1 MREKERKFPLEAE
14 ISDEDIFEA
23 MKDISGYL
31 DITPGD
37 FKEVYQMAY
46 RHAMSRIVSSVK
58 AKDVMTTKV
67 FSVKPDTPV
76 EETAELLAQNSI
88 SGVPV
93 IEENGKVAGIISEK
107 DFLSGLG
114 LENAKT
120 IMGVISNCLKNK
132 GCLAI
137 SISTK
142 KAGDIMTSPA
152 ITVLENTAV
161 SDIAVIF
168 TKNNI
173 NRVPVTDSEGN
184 LIGIVSRAD
193 ILRYLPGRD
202 KH

>member
-1 MREKERKFPLEAE
+1 MKAD
-14 ISDEDIFEA
+14 ISDEDIVEA
-23 MKDISGYL
+23 MKDIPGYL

-46 RHAMSRIVSSVK
+46 RHALSRIAGSVK
-58 AKDVMTTKV
+58 AKDVMTRKV
-67 FSVKPDTPV
+67 FSVKRDTSV
-76 EETAELLAQNSI
+76 EEIAELLAQNSI

-107 DFLSGLG
+107 DFLSILG
-114 LENAKT
+114 IENAKT

-137 SISTK
+137 SIRAQ

-152 ITVLENTAV
+152 ITVLEDTAV
-161 SDIAVIF
+161 SEIAGIF
-168 TKNNI
+168 SKKNI
-173 NRVPVTDSEGN
+173 NRVPVTDPEGN

-193 ILRYLPGRD
+193 ILRYVPVRE
-202 KH
+202 KQ

>member
-1 MREKERKFPLEAE
+1 MRENERKFPLEAE

-76 EETAELLAQNSI
+76 EEIAELLAQNNI

-120 IMGVISNCLKNK
+120 IMGVISNCFKNK

-152 ITVLENTAV
+152 ITVSENTAV
-161 SDIAVIF
+161 SDIAGIF
-168 TKNNI
+168 TENNI

-193 ILRYLPGRD
+193 ILRYLPGKD
-202 KH
+202 MH

>member
-1 MREKERKFPLEAE
+1 MREPEKIVSLKAD
-14 ISDEDIFEA
+14 ISDEDVLEA

-46 RHAMSRIVSSVK
+46 RHAMSRIAGSVK
-58 AKDVMTTKV
+58 AKDVMTRKV
-67 FSVKPDTPV
+67 FSVKRDASV
-76 EETAELLAQNSI
+76 EEIAELLAQNSI

-107 DFLSGLG
+107 DFLSILG
-114 LENAKT
+114 IENAKT

-137 SISTK
+137 SIRAQ

-152 ITVLENTAV
+152 ITVLEDTAV
-161 SDIAVIF
+161 SEIAGIF
-168 TKNNI
+168 STKNI
-173 NRVPVTDSEGN
+173 NRAPVIDPEGN

-193 ILRYLPGRD
+193 ILRYVTVRE
-202 KH
+202 KQ